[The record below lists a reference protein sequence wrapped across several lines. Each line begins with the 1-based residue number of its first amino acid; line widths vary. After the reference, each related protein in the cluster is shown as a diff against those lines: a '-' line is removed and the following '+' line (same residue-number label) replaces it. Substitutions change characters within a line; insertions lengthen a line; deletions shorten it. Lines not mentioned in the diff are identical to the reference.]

1 MKLTDQQKKCL
12 YLVIK
17 EKKINTINSLSIL
30 TVL

>member
-17 EKKINTINSLSIL
+17 EKKININSLSIL